1 MNRSSEKKRVVII
14 LIAICILQL
23 LLSLYWCSK
32 KNYLFFDEVFSYA
45 AANNVESISAEFGAN
60 VWMDESWFDNYAGV
74 SSEHRFE
81 YSIPY
86 KNQITDV
93 HPPLFYMFLHTAC
106 SFVPEKFSFMA
117 GMSINIIFFI
127 GCTIGLYFLGK
138 ELFGNKVC
146 GLLAGFLYSI
156 SFGGLNTMVFV
167 RMYMLMALIV
177 VLHMLVYLKYMER
190 TTIPLKAYVL
200 LSITLIAGVLSQY
213 YFLFVAFFLGV
224 WYTFKFFFEKR
235 YKDLIRY
242 LGSIAISAV
251 ISLMIWPTMLYHLF
265 GGVRG
270 KEAQSNLF
278 ALEGYFSDL
287 KAMLAVLSSDMFT
300 KMLPLILLG
309 IIGLCI
315 IYWKKKCDHCERKEA
330 LKILMILFVCMGYF
344 FMVTK
349 VAPYQMDR
357 YLMPIYPAVY
367 LLIVGIAYELLS
379 KLIKSRA
386 AIALCILGFGSLSIV
401 HMVHSGIPYTYA
413 KNPNNIERQELLVE
427 YGDHYAMYISDNGE
441 CHHFTTAQLLR
452 NYKEFYHVYDLTSI
466 EQTRK
471 DMEKVQNEEKIIVYV
486 TNTRDM
492 DEVNEFI
499 QRLFKG
505 VMLDENNLLDEDEE
519 WNVYLLEL

>member
-1 MNRSSEKKRVVII
+1 
-14 LIAICILQL
+14 
-23 LLSLYWCSK
+23 
-32 KNYLFFDEVFSYA
+32 
-45 AANNVESISAEFGAN
+45 
-60 VWMDESWFDNYAGV
+60 
-74 SSEHRFE
+74 
-81 YSIPY
+81 
-86 KNQITDV
+86 
-93 HPPLFYMFLHTAC
+93 
-106 SFVPEKFSFMA
+106 
-117 GMSINIIFFI
+117 
-127 GCTIGLYFLGK
+127 
-138 ELFGNKVC
+138 
-146 GLLAGFLYSI
+146 
-156 SFGGLNTMVFV
+156 MVFV

-224 WYTFKFFFEKR
+224 WYTLKFFFEKR

-427 YGDHYAMYISDNGE
+427 YGGHYAIYISDNGE

-499 QRLFKG
+499 QRLFEG
-505 VMLDENNLLDEDEE
+505 VILDENNLLDEDEE
-519 WNVYLLEL
+519 WNVYLLKL